1 MNVSVQNGKT
11 SIRVNETAVG
21 TPVDSAMSA
30 IITQLGNGAA
40 SNEPAGGL
48 AEVMVS
54 QRPLLA
60 SERAMLTHYLAKKWG
75 LTDTVDSDG
84 DGRTDADETLA
95 GTLAFDATS
104 VPLPDLS
111 DAVNAQI
118 GEVTGLDAVE
128 GNLALWLD
136 ASNINGLNNSGLA
149 NGDAI
154 AEWTDLSANEFH
166 NTQSNASRRP
176 TLETNV
182 INGRSAVSFD
192 NTKFNQFEA
201 INMNQTMHTFFLV
214 YYPRV
219 TMITNQSGNQTN
231 SFGSISFG
239 TGNKAL
245 WFGDVTGALS
255 DELISINSDSP
266 LDAYHGATASVSP
279 EPHLFAIRYTNNK
292 MTIYLDG
299 EVKNTTYRTSHA
311 VPFNIN
317 EFILGT
323 NDSGQNQA
331 KYLLNGHVAE
341 LILFNDQ
348 IDDGFNQVQAYLAK
362 KWGLTATVDSDGD
375 GFTDAI
381 EAMEGTSILDASS
394 NPLPDLSDA
403 VDAQIGE
410 ASGLDAVEGNVALWL
425 DASNINGLNNSGM
438 ANGDAIAEWKDLSG
452 NGHHAG
458 QSTSGN
464 RPTLREGIKIP
475 FDLME
480 VMIILHCPTFLSGK
494 SKATVL
500 WWLKTQ
506 KQGQGVITRF
516 GILEAMEQRMGTTVV
531 QCGKCT
537 IILQ

>member
-1 MNVSVQNGKT
+1 MNLY
-11 SIRVNETAVG
+11 
-21 TPVDSAMSA
+21 
-30 IITQLGNGAA
+30 TQ
-40 SNEPAGGL
+40 
-48 AEVMVS
+48 
-54 QRPLLA
+54 QRQP
-60 SERAMLTHYLAKKWG
+60 T
-75 LTDTVDSDG
+75 
-84 DGRTDADETLA
+84 
-95 GTLAFDATS
+95 
-104 VPLPDLS
+104 
-111 DAVNAQI
+111 
-118 GEVTGLDAVE
+118 
-128 GNLALWLD
+128 
-136 ASNINGLNNSGLA
+136 
-149 NGDAI
+149 
-154 AEWTDLSANEFH
+154 
-166 NTQSNASRRP
+166 P

-219 TMITNQSGNQTN
+219 TMINNQSGNQTK
-231 SFGSISFG
+231 SFGSISF

-464 RPTLREGIKIP
+464 RPTYKGIPSI
-475 FDLME
+475 
-480 VMIILHCPTFLSGK
+480 
-494 SKATVL
+494 
-500 WWLKTQ
+500 
-506 KQGQGVITRF
+506 
-516 GILEAMEQRMGTTVV
+516 
-531 QCGKCT
+531 
-537 IILQ
+537 